1 MQIRRSFALSFG
13 LAVLLTGSTAIAQ
26 SNSSAA
32 ARQWFLSSHLFQTSS
47 GITINYAEQGDP
59 QGPVLVFL
67 HGGGDSWHSWDRV
80 FPLIPARYHVYA
92 LTLRGHGLSDHP
104 EHGYATDDFAADVL
118 DFLKQKEIHQATLI
132 GHSLGSF
139 VAQRQVETDPDRIAR
154 LVLIGSGTTLN
165 ETAND
170 HNQPFAFFATLQDPI
185 PASFARDFQASTIH
199 AQVPAANFEL
209 WVAEAQRVTAVTL
222 RGIAHDFH
230 SNSSELGKIKIPVL
244 IFWGDHDEIFS
255 RADEDKLVAAL
266 PNAHL
271 KVFADTGHALH
282 WERPELFTH
291 ELLHFVGGTPQ
302 HRSR

>member
-139 VAQRQVETDPDRIAR
+139 VAQRQSPTVWGAGRGRPCYRGSHSGFEEPMGEM
-154 LVLIGSGTTLN
+154 IGSSQYSG
-165 ETAND
+165 
-170 HNQPFAFFATLQDPI
+170 
-185 PASFARDFQASTIH
+185 
-199 AQVPAANFEL
+199 
-209 WVAEAQRVTAVTL
+209 
-222 RGIAHDFH
+222 
-230 SNSSELGKIKIPVL
+230 VL
-244 IFWGDHDEIFS
+244 DISI
-255 RADEDKLVAAL
+255 
-266 PNAHL
+266 
-271 KVFADTGHALH
+271 
-282 WERPELFTH
+282 
-291 ELLHFVGGTPQ
+291 
-302 HRSR
+302 